1 MNRRTFINHTAAL
14 SASGAATSLFADT
27 PGSPYLISKQGCGRA
42 SGYAEANK
50 IITAKGK
57 THVAWIDSPSEG
69 FRVRVATLNQ
79 KTGKWSPTYTVGE
92 AKDNHG
98 GPALTIDSE
107 GYLHITYFPHH
118 DPFCYR
124 RSKRPH
130 DVSEWGEEIQF
141 GERLTY
147 PTMICGVDNTL
158 FFTARRSFKDRPWY
172 VELWEKKPGR
182 DWHRVGPV
190 MHSRHKGYAH
200 FQESLAWGP
209 DHKTIHLCC
218 RFHEGTDKSAYGRL
232 QTVAYMKSEDFGRT
246 WKRSDGS
253 VIDKPITVGSI
264 ETIARGGVDLNK
276 SLRAGC
282 LAVSPK
288 GKPHLI
294 YSTVVKQKGE
304 AWLAVADGKG
314 KWERIRLNDHL
325 LPEWRS
331 FNLIMAGGLSFD
343 HQGQLH
349 GVGQLQIGEQN
360 EKIWGDPTN
369 EIVAF
374 NMVGRDRIQFR
385 SISKF
390 DPKTAHWLPSIERPT
405 GHNVV
410 TEPPGVLFTGGS
422 AGKTNTDLLKNHV
435 YFGN

>member
-1 MNRRTFINHTAAL
+1 MNRRTFINQTAAL
-14 SASGAATSLFADT
+14 AVSGSAATLLT
-27 PGSPYLISKQGCGRA
+27 EKPGSQYLISKQGCGRA

-57 THVAWIDSPSEG
+57 THVAWIDSPTEG

-79 KTGKWSPTYTVGE
+79 KTGKWSPTYTVGQ

-107 GYLHITYFPHH
+107 GYLHIAYFPHH
-118 DPFCYR
+118 GPFYYR
-124 RSKRPH
+124 RSKRSH
-130 DVSEWGEEIQF
+130 DASEWEEEIQF

-147 PTMICGVDNTL
+147 PTMICGADNTL
-158 FFTARRSFKDRPWY
+158 YLTARRSFKDRSWF
-172 VELWEKKPGR
+172 VELWEKKPKFI
-182 DWHRVGPV
+182 WNRVGPV

-218 RFHEGTDKSAYGRL
+218 RFHELTDKSAYGRL

-253 VIDKPITVGSI
+253 VIRKPITVDNI
-264 ETIARGGVDLNK
+264 ETIARGGVDLKK

-282 LAVSPK
+282 MAVSTK

-314 KWERIRLNDHL
+314 EWERMRLNDY
-325 LPEWRS
+325 LPRGWRS

-343 HQGQLH
+343 QQGRLH
-349 GVGQLQIGEQN
+349 GVGQLQTGKQN
-360 EKIWGDPTN
+360 EKIWGDRSN
-369 EIVAF
+369 EIAAFTVA
-374 NMVGRDRIQFR
+374 GKGGIQFR
-385 SISKF
+385 AISKF
-390 DPKTAHWLPSIERPT
+390 DPKTAHWLPNIERPT
-405 GHNVV
+405 GHNTV
-410 TEPPGVLFTGGS
+410 PDRPGILFTGGT
-422 AGKTNTDLLKNHV
+422 AGKANTDLLKNHV
-435 YFGN
+435 YFGR